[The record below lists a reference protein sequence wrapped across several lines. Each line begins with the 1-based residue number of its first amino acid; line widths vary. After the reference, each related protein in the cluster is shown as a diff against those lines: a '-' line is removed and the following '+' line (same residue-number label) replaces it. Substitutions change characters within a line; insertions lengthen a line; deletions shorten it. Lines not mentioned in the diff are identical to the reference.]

1 MDISALA
8 FGEPHIITFG
18 GEQLLINEVGDFYL
32 VEMIPPVAGVDH
44 CVSMNYLSP
53 DSTQLAAKLEALSSG
68 KVMKTFGAQIR
79 FLPGIW
85 APAMT
90 MSVAL
95 GLSLL
100 SLSLTFFLS
109 LLSLSLYSFISL
121 LYIYFI
127 GVVGVQIDDNVI
139 EVHQLLNAP
148 QYDIEIF
155 LNGNPI
161 VNGTVD
167 IPNLSISKVKGK
179 QLIGLSGGVKIV

>member
-100 SLSLTFFLS
+100 SLSL
-109 LLSLSLYSFISL
+109 YSFISL